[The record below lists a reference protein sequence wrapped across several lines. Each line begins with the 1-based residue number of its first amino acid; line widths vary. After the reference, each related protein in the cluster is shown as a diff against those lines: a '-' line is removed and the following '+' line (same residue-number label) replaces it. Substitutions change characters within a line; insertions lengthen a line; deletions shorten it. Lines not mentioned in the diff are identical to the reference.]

1 MLSKVELMTAMPRA
15 GGIYYFLDRSLGS
28 ALGTI
33 GVSNTFLEETKLG
46 VTPMARGVALP
57 HMRLH
62 GPNAPHI
69 LPFARPRRGDGERRG
84 PPARRRPG
92 SAGRARARS
101 LVVSPED
108 EPRQHLRLMA
118 RLAERI
124 EDEAF
129 LNAWPRPVRL
139 TI

>member
-69 LPFARPRRGDGERRG
+69 LLLRAREGVTVNAAGHLRGDDPEAQVVH
-84 PPARRRPG
+84 ARDPSW
-92 SAGRARARS
+92 SAPKMSR
-101 LVVSPED
+101 VSTCASW
-108 EPRQHLRLMA
+108 R
-118 RLAERI
+118 
-124 EDEAF
+124 
-129 LNAWPRPVRL
+129 AWPSGSRTRPS
-139 TI
+139 

>member
-1 MLSKVELMTAMPRA
+1 LRA
-15 GGIYYFLDRSLGS
+15 R
-28 ALGTI
+28 
-33 GVSNTFLEETKLG
+33 EG
-46 VTPMARGVALP
+46 VTV
-57 HMRLH
+57 
-62 GPNAPHI
+62 NAAGH
-69 LPFARPRRGDGERRG
+69 LRGDDPE
-84 PPARRRPG
+84 AQVV
-92 SAGRARARS
+92 RARS